1 MITYWYCPDCGAKG
15 YARGEPA
22 EYETLR
28 SIGISHRASHDDGGE
43 CLGMHIRTSDQ
54 EYGTP

>member
-1 MITYWYCPDCGAKG
+1 MITYWYCPGCGGKG

-28 SIGISHRASHDDGGE
+28 EIGISHRAFHHDGSK

>member
-1 MITYWYCPDCGAKG
+1 MITYWYCPDCGGKG

-28 SIGISHRASHDDGGE
+28 EIGICHRAFHDK
-43 CLGMHIRTSDQ
+43 CLGMRIRTSDQ